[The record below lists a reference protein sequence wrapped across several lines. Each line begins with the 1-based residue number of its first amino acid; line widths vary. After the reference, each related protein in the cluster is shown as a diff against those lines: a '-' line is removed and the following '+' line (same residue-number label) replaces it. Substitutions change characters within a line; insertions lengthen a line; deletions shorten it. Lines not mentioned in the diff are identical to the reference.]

1 MKQYDSIISVFS
13 DGAQIQVTSAQHA
26 SETYHQQG
34 QLEYYHHPLHCH
46 RKQQIRHHPHPHHHH
61 HQYHHHHHQYHHQYN
76 FYHRPRQY
84 RPNQKKI
91 SIILATPCLV
101 IIFMNTTFKCNPET
115 SSSLFCVT
123 GQDWNGAGETIGE
136 TPRGLESFKHT
147 LLISSSKPALLTFV
161 CLLG

>member
-1 MKQYDSIISVFS
+1 MKQYDNIISVFS

-34 QLEYYHHPLHCH
+34 QLEYYHHALHC
-46 RKQQIRHHPHPHHHH
+46 
-61 HQYHHHHHQYHHQYN
+61 HHQYN
-76 FYHRPRQY
+76 LYHRPRQY

-101 IIFMNTTFKCNPET
+101 IIFVNTTFKCNPET

-136 TPRGLESFKHT
+136 TPRGLEPSNHT
-147 LLISSSKPALLTFV
+147 LLMSSSKHPLLTFV